1 MLQNIFIILLLSYID
16 GIRTFDESLDYRD
29 FKLNYV
35 SPIKRANTLMSTLFK
50 DLGQKEKVRI
60 DLYYEVFCPHC
71 INFDENQFGPLVESM
86 GDYLDVHTYPYGN
99 AKTIEEKGNISFLC
113 QHGPPECYGN
123 KLHAC
128 ALDNLEHSKALLFN
142 ICLMNSTEGGGSD
155 DKTADE
161 CGKNMNVDSKPI
173 KLCAKGNRGT
183 ELLKYYGEENNGCV
197 MSLYF
202 TIILL
207 VCTLD
212 ESWTENI
219 NSIETNDLNER
230 DFAMRLLS
238 NDYYLTQFKFIPIY
252 SEKVDIKIYYEC
264 LCPDCI
270 KFDVEQFSPVLET
283 MNQYLEIHTYPYGN
297 AKFIPIYSE
306 KVDIKIYYE
315 CLCPD
320 CIKFD
325 VEQFSPVLET
335 MNQYLEIHTYP
346 YGNAKTIKKNGKI
359 EFICQHGPAECYG
372 NKLHVCAI
380 DSLQHITALRF
391 NLCLMNSTEGRGSDD
406 KMADKCGQLMGCDSE
421 AIKACARSNRGTEL
435 LLYYGEQSK
444 MANFNYVPYVLING
458 KVYNTDGNKDFKD
471 AVCAA
476 FDNPP
481 PPCTNKYLVDK

>member
-1 MLQNIFIILLLSYID
+1 
-16 GIRTFDESLDYRD
+16 
-29 FKLNYV
+29 
-35 SPIKRANTLMSTLFK
+35 
-50 DLGQKEKVRI
+50 
-60 DLYYEVFCPHC
+60 
-71 INFDENQFGPLVESM
+71 
-86 GDYLDVHTYPYGN
+86 
-99 AKTIEEKGNISFLC
+99 
-113 QHGPPECYGN
+113 
-123 KLHAC
+123 
-128 ALDNLEHSKALLFN
+128 
-142 ICLMNSTEGGGSD
+142 
-155 DKTADE
+155 
-161 CGKNMNVDSKPI
+161 
-173 KLCAKGNRGT
+173 
-183 ELLKYYGEENNGCV
+183 

-238 NDYYLTQFKFIPIY
+238 NDYYLTQF
-252 SEKVDIKIYYEC
+252 
-264 LCPDCI
+264 
-270 KFDVEQFSPVLET
+270 
-283 MNQYLEIHTYPYGN
+283 
-297 AKFIPIYSE
+297 KFIPIYSE

-481 PPCTNKYLVDK
+481 PPCTNIW